1 MCGRKSPMHT
11 VCACSVLIAANT
23 YVFLHPPQQQNTS
36 NSLGQVMQNVEST
49 NTSLNQLAQNV
60 QSINNTEIAAQ
71 VNSILDARTPA
82 LPPNFSAELRN
93 VAMHRNCT
101 TNVENSCIIQPNSVP
116 GLASAPCE
124 TTDVPL
130 QLEVSTLFYYGN
142 RVLGI

>member
-1 MCGRKSPMHT
+1 
-11 VCACSVLIAANT
+11 
-23 YVFLHPPQQQNTS
+23 
-36 NSLGQVMQNVEST
+36 MQNVEST

-82 LPPNFSAELRN
+82 LPPNFSAELRS
-93 VAMHRNCT
+93 VETHRNCT
-101 TNVENSCIIQPNSVP
+101 TSVENRCTIQPRP
-116 GLASAPCE
+116 GLASSLCE

-130 QLEVSTLFYYGN
+130 QLEVSTLFWYGN

>member
-1 MCGRKSPMHT
+1 
-11 VCACSVLIAANT
+11 
-23 YVFLHPPQQQNTS
+23 
-36 NSLGQVMQNVEST
+36 MQNVEST

-71 VNSILDARTPA
+71 VNSILDARTPT
-82 LPPNFSAELRN
+82 LPPNFSAELRS
-93 VAMHRNCT
+93 VETHRNCT
-101 TNVENSCIIQPNSVP
+101 TSVENSCTIQPNNVP

-130 QLEVSTLFYYGN
+130 QLEVSTIFYYGN